1 VAIIPEEN
9 YLAHYGILRR
19 SGRYPWGSGE
29 DPGQRGRDFLG
40 TVADL
45 RSKGLSDGE
54 IAKGMSLYTEDGNP
68 WSTTEFR
75 NAVTIARNAKK
86 AADISMAQRLKEHG
100 YSNVKIGEKM
110 GIPESSV
117 RALLAPSAKARADV
131 LESTSSFL
139 KDQVEKK
146 GYLDVGTGTEHYMN
160 ISDTKLRAA
169 ISRLTKE
176 EDYKLFY
183 VKVPQL
189 GTKHETTMKVLVK
202 PRTEYSEVFRNR
214 DQIQSVAGYSNDGGK
229 TFLAIKPPLSINSSR
244 VGVRYKEEGGADADG
259 VVYVRPGVDDLS
271 MGKSRYAQVR
281 IAVDG
286 SHYIKGMAMYK
297 DDLPDGVDLL
307 FNTNKSNTGNKH
319 DALKP
324 LQKTKDGK
332 VDNDNPFGAVIRRQ
346 ITTPD
351 GKKVTS
357 VMNMVNEEG
366 SWDQWSR
373 SLSSQFLSKQ
383 SPTLAKTQLDMAS
396 DRKRRELDEI
406 MNLNN
411 PAVKKRLLESY
422 ADDADSSAVHLKAA
436 ALPRQANK
444 VILPVNS
451 LKETEVY
458 APTFKN
464 GERVVLVR
472 FPHGGTFEIPE
483 LTVNNRHPQAKKLLK
498 DATDAI
504 GINSKVAERLS
515 GADFDGDT
523 VLVIPNNHGKVK
535 SSPALKGLENFDTK
549 SRYPEYPGMK
559 RMTPRE
565 KGMQMG
571 VVSNLITDMT
581 IGGAN
586 ADELARAV
594 RHSMVVIDAEKHKLN
609 WRQSAKDNGIPALM
623 EKYQGKK
630 TGGAATLISKA
641 GRKIDVRERKQ
652 GYKVDPVTGKK
663 IYTETGATYVDPVS
677 GKTVFRIDRGKKLLG
692 EVDDAFQLVSPHK
705 TRVETIYAEH
715 SNRLKGMANEAR
727 KSMVAI
733 KNTPYSPSAR
743 TAYAKEV
750 TALNSKLTAA
760 LRNAP
765 LERQAQVLANAL
777 YKAKKAEYPDMEKS
791 EEKKIKFLAL
801 KTARLRVG
809 AGKDDFDITD
819 AEWDAIQAGAISNHK
834 LNQILTHA
842 NIERIKELATPRSI
856 TTVSSSTMA
865 RARSMA
871 NQGYSQGEIA
881 EQLGVAVSTLQKSLG
896 EEE

>member
-1 VAIIPEEN
+1 MIIPEDD
-9 YLAHYGILRR
+9 YLAHYGILRK

-40 TVADL
+40 TVAEL
-45 RSKGLSDGE
+45 RSKGLSDKE
-54 IAKGMSLYTEDGNP
+54 IAKGMSLYTEDGKP
-68 WSTTEFR
+68 WTTTEFR

-86 AADISMAQRLKEHG
+86 AADISQAQRLKEHG
-100 YSNVKIGEKM
+100 WSNVKIGEKM

-117 RALLAPSAKARADV
+117 RALLAPTAKARADV
-131 LESTSSFL
+131 LESTVGFL
-139 KDQVEKK
+139 KDQVKKK
-146 GYLDVGTGTEHYMN
+146 GYLDIGAGTEHYMG

-169 ISRLTKE
+169 VSRMEKE
-176 EDYKLFY
+176 EGYQRYY

-189 GTKHETTMKVLVK
+189 GTKHETTMRILTK
-202 PRTEYSEVFRNR
+202 PGVSYSEVYRNR
-214 DQIQSVAGYSNDGGK
+214 DKIQGVAGYSQDGGK
-229 TFLAIKPPLSINSSR
+229 TFLAIKPPLSIDSKR

-259 VVYVRPGVDDLS
+259 VIYVRPGVSDLN
-271 MGKSRYAQVR
+271 MGKARYAQVR

-286 SHYIKGMAMYK
+286 THYLKGMAMYK

-307 FNTNKSNTGNKH
+307 FNTNKSSTGNKL
-319 DALKP
+319 DAMKE
-324 LQKTKDGK
+324 LQRTKDGK
-332 VDNDNPFGAVIRRQ
+332 VDEGNPFGAVIRRQ

-366 SWDQWSR
+366 SWEKWSR

-396 DRKRRELDEI
+396 DRKRREFDEI
-406 MNLNN
+406 MSLTN
-411 PAVKKRLLESY
+411 PAVKKRLLESF

-444 VILPVNS
+444 VILPINTM
-451 LKETEVY
+451 KETEVY

-483 LTVNNRHPQAKKLLK
+483 LTVNNRHPEAKKLLK

-504 GINSKVAERLS
+504 GIHSKVAERLS

-535 SSPALKGLENFDTK
+535 SSPSLQGLRDFDPK
-549 SRYPEYPGMK
+549 ARYPEYPGMK

-565 KGMQMG
+565 KGIQMG
-571 VVSNLITDMT
+571 LVSNLITDMT
-581 IGGAN
+581 IAGAN
-586 ADELARAV
+586 NDELARAV

-609 WRQSAKDNGIPALM
+609 WRQSAIENGIPALM
-623 EKYQGKK
+623 EKYQSRK
-630 TGGAATLISKA
+630 TGGAATLISRA
-641 GRKIDVRERKQ
+641 GSKMDVRERKQ
-652 GYKVDPVTGKK
+652 GYKIDSSTGKK
-663 IYTETGATYVDPVS
+663 IYAETGNSYVDKD
-677 GKTVFRIDRGKKLLG
+677 GNTVFRTEKVKKLA
-692 EVDDAFQLVSPHK
+692 ETDDAFSLVSPHK
-705 TRVETIYAEH
+705 TRIESIYAEH
-715 SNRLKGMANEAR
+715 SNKLKTMGNEAR
-727 KSMVAI
+727 KAMVSI
-733 KNTPYSPSAR
+733 KGTPYSPSAR

-750 TALNSKLTAA
+750 ASLNTKLTAA

-765 LERQAQVLANAL
+765 LERQAQVLANAMF
-777 YKAKKAEYPDMEKS
+777 KAKKAENPDMERS

-809 AGKDDFDITD
+809 AGKEDFDITD

-842 NIERIKELATPRSI
+842 NIERIKELATPRS
-856 TTVSSSTMA
+856 TTTISSGMA
-865 RARSMA
+865 SRARSMA
-871 NQGYSQGEIA
+871 NQGYTQAEIA
-881 EQLGVAVSTLQKSLG
+881 EILGISVSTLQKSMIG